1 MLQRFKKTAIVLAG
15 ALALGMV
22 QLPARADQEVPPKG
36 LNTIET
42 VIEDMTLENE
52 VVLGAPDGSGPGRHY
67 RGVNSMGNDPRGTNT
82 PGYWRDVLV
91 DPDYGDADLWT
102 AISPWMFIEPT
113 PENKAVNTRVHLGQI
128 RLNILRKSTN
138 RWHTVQIH
146 SLDGALYPVH
156 LMGNEVEVPSLRR
169 VGNAIEVLPP
179 TNAIDGLYHGWG
191 QLVGYPTWDIKAVH
205 VRIDAKL
212 VVGEA
217 NLPDDRDQAKYL
229 IQVGADYYPN
239 KEARVG
245 DDKLKLK
252 DPSDPDNVD
261 KYYSYL
267 PGVGLSR
274 AKLVTNEWRT
284 YNFVTL
290 NEAKAEVAP
299 GKGIDAAEL
308 RDNPPPLD

>member
-1 MLQRFKKTAIVLAG
+1 MLHRFKKTAIALVS
-15 ALALGMV
+15 ALAVGMAA
-22 QLPARADQEVPPKG
+22 LPAQADQDAPPAG
-36 LNTIET
+36 TNTVET
-42 VIEDMTLENE
+42 LIEDMTLENE
-52 VVLGAPDGSGPGRHY
+52 VVLGNPNGTSPGRQY

-113 PENKAVNTRVHLGQI
+113 DDNNAVNTRVHIGQI

-138 RWHTVQIH
+138 RWHTVQIQT
-146 SLDGALYPVH
+146 LDGALYPVH
-156 LMGNEVEVPSLRR
+156 LMGNQVEVPSLRR

-179 TNAIDGLYHGWG
+179 SKSEGGLYHGWG

-205 VRIDAKL
+205 VKVDAKL

-217 NLPDDRDQAKYL
+217 SLPDDRDQAQYL

-239 KEARVG
+239 KDARVG
-245 DDKLKLK
+245 DAKLQLF
-252 DPSDPDNVD
+252 DPEDPTNT
-261 KYYSYL
+261 KSYYSYL

-284 YNFVTL
+284 FNFVTL

-299 GKGIDAAEL
+299 NKGIDAAEL
-308 RDNPPPLD
+308 RKNPPPLN

>member
-1 MLQRFKKTAIVLAG
+1 MLHRFARTTLVLVS
-15 ALALGMV
+15 ALAVGV
-22 QLPARADQEVPPKG
+22 ATLPAHADQDVPPSG
-36 LNTIET
+36 TNTVDIL
-42 VIEDMTLENE
+42 VEDMTRENE

-67 RGVNSMGNDPRGTNT
+67 RGVNAMGNDPRGTNT

-113 PENKAVNTRVHLGQI
+113 NDNEAVNTRVHLGQI

-156 LMGNEVEVPSLRR
+156 LTGNDVEVPSLRR

-179 TNAIDGLYHGWG
+179 TKAKDGLYHGWG

-205 VRIDAKL
+205 VKIDAKL

-217 NLPDDRDQAKYL
+217 SLPDDRDRARYL

-245 DDKLKLK
+245 DAKLQLF
-252 DPSDPDNVD
+252 DPEDPTNPE

-299 GKGIDAAEL
+299 GKGISEAEL
-308 RDNPPPLD
+308 RQNPPPLN